1 MGEAVGESKR
11 KKGRLRSRGRSGQG
25 GQGAEARPQGAS
37 GPLGGAPGGPGAT
50 GASRPETA
58 LLLEREGDGEFK
70 AKGSRF
76 VASAFFAADVD
87 EFMAKMERR
96 RQAHPTARHCCW
108 AYRLGVWG
116 DVERS
121 FDDGEPSSTAGRP
134 ILGRIRSLGATMCGV
149 TVARYFGGV
158 LLGTSGLIVAYKSA
172 AQAALDA
179 AAWREAPI
187 VGGVAVTIPASQY
200 GWAANLAAKNGGRIE
215 ASSPC
220 ADGFALDLAVPLSRL
235 PTVLSAVRSN
245 PDAVLASFDDSGRP
259 G

>member
-25 GQGAEARPQGAS
+25 GQGAEGRPQGAS

-96 RQAHPTARHCCW
+96 RKAHPKARHCCW

-149 TVARYFGGV
+149 TVVRYFGGV

-179 AAWREAPI
+179 AAWRQAPI
-187 VGGVAVTIPASQY
+187 VGDVALTIPASQY
-200 GWAANLAAKNGGRIE
+200 GWAANLAVKNGGRIE

-220 ADGFALDLAVPLSRL
+220 AVGFALDLAVPLSRL

-245 PDAVLASFDDSGRP
+245 LDAVLASFDDSGRP